1 MHRLMPRMTP
11 LLLLLGCASP
21 EPANCLTTEDLD
33 EWDIA
38 ANRFVATTQFLTNAC
53 GRRSEVIADLLA
65 GGEVAI
71 WREVPIPAGYARPF
85 IEVDSGADAAC
96 ALVTVSLGAAAHV
109 GPVAS
114 FTTSS
119 GAPTATIRAASAA
132 QRCSVRLRPRLQV
145 GEGPP

>member
-1 MHRLMPRMTP
+1 MRRLLAPAFLFLLFGCDSAAPTP
-11 LLLLLGCASP
+11 
-21 EPANCLTTEDLD
+21 CLTAEDLD

-38 ANRFVATTQFLTNAC
+38 TNRFVATTQFPTNAC
-53 GRRSEVIADLLA
+53 GRRSEVIADLLP

-71 WREVPIPAGYARPF
+71 SRAVRIPAGYARPF
-85 IEVDSGADAAC
+85 VEVDSGADAAC
-96 ALVTVSLGAAAHV
+96 ALVTVSLDAASHV

-119 GAPTATIRAASAA
+119 GAPTATIRATSAA
-132 QRCSVRLRPRLQV
+132 LRCSVRLRPRLQV